1 MATVARDLIPGLGT
15 PYAVG
20 AKKKKKGKKKKK
32 KINGHPSS
40 FCLTLL
46 KNDGTEC
53 QIHVLPECCDTSKGK

>member
-15 PYAVG
+15 LYCEV
-20 AKKKKKGKKKKK
+20 AKKENKGKKKK